1 MQAGEVAYNSPI
13 PAARNCVPLP
23 VLVRFGRLGAVPP
36 AFASVCPRKCHEH
49 GTQIVPME
57 YSLEWPREPP
67 EMLRPNLPADA
78 DQVETREWLESIES
92 VHGLAGSERAMFIL
106 DQLHDW
112 AARKRVPVPNAAST
126 PYINTIP
133 RRDQPTY
140 PGDRAIER
148 RIKSYIRWNAMAM
161 VVGANRA
168 CEGIGGHIS
177 TYASAAT
184 LWEVGLNHF
193 FRGKDAPG
201 GGDQVYF
208 QGHASPGLYARA
220 YLEGRL
226 EDVHLKN
233 FRRELAKG
241 GGLSSYPHPW
251 LMPDFWACPTVSM
264 GLGPISSI
272 YQARFNEYLLDR
284 GLADT
289 SQSRVWAYLGDG
301 EMDEPESLGAI
312 TLASRENLEN
322 LTWVVNCNLQRL
334 DGPVRGNGSIIQE
347 LEAAFRGA
355 GWNVL
360 KVIFGS
366 DWDPL
371 FDADDDGALV
381 DALGR
386 TVDGQWQRYAV
397 EPGSYAR
404 EHFFGQNPKL
414 TQMVE
419 HLSDLRIQKL
429 NLGGHD
435 PEKVYAAYKAAVE
448 HRGSPTVILARTI
461 KGYGLGEAGEGR
473 NITHQQKQLNDDE
486 LKAFRDRFSIPITD
500 DDIDE
505 APFCRFDKKSAEY
518 QYLMER
524 REALGGSLPRRVVRS
539 EPLKA
544 PSLEIFA
551 EFLGGSGQRTASTT
565 MAYMRMLGRLLREPE
580 LGKLIV
586 PIVPDE
592 ARTFGMEAL
601 FRTYGIYAHAGQLY
615 EPIDHNT
622 LLRYEERR
630 NGQILE
636 EGITEAGAM
645 ASFHAAGTAYAQ
657 HGINSIPFFTFYSMF
672 GFQRIGDSIW
682 AAADARC
689 KGFLVGATAGRT
701 TLNGE
706 GLQHQDGHSHLHA
719 STVPNCVSYDP
730 AFACEFA
737 VIIQDGIR
745 RMYEARESVFY
756 YVTAYNEQYL
766 QPPLV
771 KGSEAGI
778 LKGLYK
784 FQPADKPGNAPR
796 IHLFGSGPII
806 RAALEAQTILREKFG
821 VAADVWSATSYNEVY
836 RDALTVERWNRLH
849 PDQPARKAYLTEL
862 LEKEPW
868 PIVAVSDYVKAV
880 PQRLQRWAP
889 AGLCAL
895 GTDGFG
901 RSESR
906 EALRRHF
913 EIDAAHVAYAALC
926 ELAAGGKYDRKKL
939 GAALASLGI
948 DPEAVDPAT
957 A

>member
-1 MQAGEVAYNSPI
+1 
-13 PAARNCVPLP
+13 
-23 VLVRFGRLGAVPP
+23 
-36 AFASVCPRKCHEH
+36 
-49 GTQIVPME
+49 
-57 YSLEWPREPP
+57 
-67 EMLRPNLPADA
+67 MLRPNLPPDI
-78 DQVETREWLESIES
+78 DQTETREWLDSIEGVYGVS
-92 VHGLAGSERAMFIL
+92 GSNRAMFIL
-106 DQLHDW
+106 DQLRDW
-112 AARKRVPVPNAAST
+112 AERKRVPVPYAASS
-126 PYINTIP
+126 PYCNTIP
-133 RRDQPTY
+133 ATAQPKY
-140 PGDRAIER
+140 PGDRQIER
-148 RIKSYIRWNAMAM
+148 RIKSFIRWNAMSM
-161 VVGANRA
+161 VVRANRA
-168 CEGIGGHIS
+168 YDGIGGHIS

-201 GGDQVYF
+201 GGDHIYF

-220 YLEGRL
+220 YLEGRID
-226 EDVHLKN
+226 EEHLHN

-251 LMPDFWACPTVSM
+251 LMPDFWEYPTVSM

-272 YQARFNEYLLDR
+272 YQARFNEYLMDR

-289 SQSRVWAYLGDG
+289 SQSRVFAFLGDG

-322 LTWVVNCNLQRL
+322 LTWIVNCNLQRL

-355 GWNVL
+355 GWNVI

-371 FDADDDGALV
+371 FDADDDGTLLE
-381 DALGR
+381 ALGR

-404 EHFFGQNPKL
+404 EHFFNQNPKL
-414 TQMVE
+414 ASMVE
-419 HLSDLRIQKL
+419 HMSDERIHKL
-429 NLGGHD
+429 ALGGHD
-435 PEKVYAAYKAAVE
+435 PVKVYAAYKSAIE

-461 KGYGLGEAGEGR
+461 KGYGMGEAGEGR
-473 NITHQQKQLNDDE
+473 NITHQQKKLNDDE
-486 LKAFRDRFSIPITD
+486 LKAFRDRFDIPVKD
-500 DDIDE
+500 DHIDE

-518 QYLMER
+518 QYLMDR
-524 REALGGSLPRRVVRS
+524 RAALGGPIPRRVVRAK
-539 EPLKA
+539 PLTT
-544 PSLEIFA
+544 PPLDIFS
-551 EFLGGSGQRTASTT
+551 EFLGGSGDRTASTT

-636 EGITEAGAM
+636 EGITEAGSM
-645 ASFHAAGTAYAQ
+645 ASFHAAGTTYAS
-657 HGINSIPFFTFYSMF
+657 HGINTIPFFTFYSMF

-682 AAADARC
+682 AAGDARA

-719 STVPNCVSYDP
+719 STVPNCVAYDP

-737 VIIQDGIR
+737 VIVHDGIR
-745 RMYEARESVFY
+745 RMYEKQENVFY
-756 YVTAYNEQYL
+756 YITAYNEQYE
-766 QPPLV
+766 QPALI

-784 FQPADKPGNAPR
+784 FRPSEKPGNAPR
-796 IHLFGSGPII
+796 IHLFGSGPMIHS
-806 RAALEAQTILREKFG
+806 ALKAQSILKEKFA
-821 VAADVWSATSYNEVY
+821 VAADVWSATSYNELF
-836 RDALTVERWNRLH
+836 RDASMTERWNRVN
-849 PDQPARKAYLTEL
+849 PEKPARKAYITEA

-868 PIVAVSDYVKAV
+868 PVVAVSDYVKGVA
-880 PQRLQRWAP
+880 QRLQRWTP
-889 AGLCAL
+889 AGICVL

-901 RSESR
+901 RSDTR

-913 EIDAAHVAYAALC
+913 EIDAENVAYAALC
-926 ELAAGGKYDRKKL
+926 ELAAAGKFDRKKL
-939 GAALASLGI
+939 PEALKALGLQ
-948 DPEAVDPAT
+948 PEAVDPSLA
-957 A
+957 